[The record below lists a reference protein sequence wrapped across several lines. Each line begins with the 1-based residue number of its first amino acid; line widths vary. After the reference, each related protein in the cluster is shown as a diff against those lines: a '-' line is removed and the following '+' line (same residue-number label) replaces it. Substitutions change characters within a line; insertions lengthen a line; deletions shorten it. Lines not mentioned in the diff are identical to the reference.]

1 MTMRAYT
8 SEWWI
13 ASKHDTRRGLWYRE
27 EGGVLEI
34 CAGREGDDVHLM
46 IRREDLPLGVFDAL
60 VSALDSARYAREI
73 NGLHILTGERR

>member
-27 EGGVLEI
+27 EGGVQI